1 MLDLWVSAAMSDNI
15 LITGEVLHQKWTEFA
30 DEACIPNDKCLKLSD
45 GWLACYK
52 TRTGLKEFKCHG
64 EAASVGSET
73 AEREQ
78 QRIQELIQT
87 YGVKPQD
94 LFNAD
99 ETGLFY
105 GQVP

>member
-15 LITGEVLHQKWTEFA
+15 LITGEVLCQKWTEFA
-30 DEACIPNDKCLKLSD
+30 DEACIPNDEHLKLSG
-45 GWLACYK
+45 GWLARYK

-64 EAASVGSET
+64 KAASVGSER
-73 AEREQ
+73 ER
-78 QRIQELIQT
+78 QRIQDLVRT